1 MTKASITRVGSVMSR
16 SPHCVGVEETL
27 LRAAEVMRTYGIRHL
42 PVLEN
47 GRPVGMLNERDI
59 VLAETLS
66 GGSLARVTVAEAM
79 TSIPYCAT
87 PDTPVAEVAG
97 HLSRRKLD
105 SALVMSG
112 SRVLG
117 VFTTTDALTLLS
129 ELLSEVERDA
139 HDGELPPLKDATG
152 S

>member
-1 MTKASITRVGSVMSR
+1 MTKTATTRVGNVMSR
-16 SPHCVGVEETL
+16 SPHCVGVEESL
-27 LRAAEVMRTYGIRHL
+27 SRAAEVMRSYGIRHL

-79 TSIPYCAT
+79 TSIPYCAA

-112 SRVLG
+112 TRVLG
-117 VFTTTDALTLLS
+117 VFTTTDALTLLAA
-129 ELLSEVERDA
+129 LLTETETETDD
-139 HDGELPPLKDATG
+139 DGLGPLKDAAG